1 MLYVCFHVEQQP
13 YAIDSQSVAR
23 VLPRIP
29 ADPIVGSPAWF
40 CGVFTMQGT
49 AVPLIDFCLLHHQ
62 IPAQSLFSTRV
73 ILLHCHD
80 PNGKKQ
86 LLGLLTEGVTG
97 TIRYQEDA
105 IHRLDLHLIKAPYL
119 AEVVTDSKGMVLL
132 LDVDAL
138 YNVEVA
144 DLLEKHHPEAHLV

>member
-1 MLYVCFHVEQQP
+1 MLYVCFHTKQQP
-13 YAIDSQSVAR
+13 YAIDSQSVVR
-23 VLPRIP
+23 ILPRISVS
-29 ADPIVGSPAWF
+29 PIVGSPAWF
-40 CGVFTMQGT
+40 CGVFSMQGT
-49 AVPLIDFCLLHHQ
+49 AVPLVDFCMLSYQ
-62 IPAQSLFSTRV
+62 VAAQPLFSTRV

-80 PNGKKQ
+80 ANGKKQ

-119 AEVVTDSKGMVLL
+119 AEVVTDNKGMVQLL
-132 LDVDAL
+132 NADAF

-144 DLLEKHHPEAHLV
+144 DLLENHHKEARIV